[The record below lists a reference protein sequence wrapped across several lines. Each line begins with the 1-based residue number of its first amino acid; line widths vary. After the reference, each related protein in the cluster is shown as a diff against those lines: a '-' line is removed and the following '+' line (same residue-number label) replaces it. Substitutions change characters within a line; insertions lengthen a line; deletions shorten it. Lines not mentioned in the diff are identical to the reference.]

1 MNGRFIISRTPYEEY
16 TFELRAGNG
25 EAIAIS
31 QTFPT
36 VESCEN
42 IIDSIKRNAKAPVE
56 DRTQYKWK
64 AIPYPKYEVYKDTT
78 GEFHFRLKSASG
90 EIIAVSESYTTKSSC
105 LKGIRSIGKNAPDGK
120 IIIRNN
126 FESGD

>member
-1 MNGRFIISRTPYEEY
+1 MAGRFVIIKTPSQEY

-25 EAIAIS
+25 ESIAVS

-56 DRTQYKWK
+56 DRTLNKWK
-64 AIPYPKYEVYKDTT
+64 AAPIPNM
-78 GEFHFRLKSASG
+78 KS
-90 EIIAVSESYTTKSSC
+90 IKICRVSFISDSNQQTA
-105 LKGIRSIGKNAPDGK
+105 R
-120 IIIRNN
+120 
-126 FESGD
+126 

>member
-16 TFELRAGNG
+16 TFVLRAGNG

-56 DRTQYKWK
+56 DRTLYKWK
-64 AIPYPKYEVYKDTT
+64 AIPYPKYEVYKDMT